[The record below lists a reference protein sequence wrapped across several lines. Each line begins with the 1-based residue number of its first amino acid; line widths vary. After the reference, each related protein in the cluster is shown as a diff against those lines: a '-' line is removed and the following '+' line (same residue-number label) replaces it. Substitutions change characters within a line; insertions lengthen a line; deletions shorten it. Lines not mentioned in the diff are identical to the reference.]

1 MSGLTQQPLAE
12 VARLIESREASPVE
26 VTNACL
32 DRIARADEVLNS
44 FITVMA
50 EEARRDA
57 ATAAEEIASGDYRG
71 PLHGVP
77 IGLKDLVAV
86 SGVRMTAGSKIMAGH
101 IADEDAEVV
110 RRFRA
115 AGAVITGKLNMHEFA
130 YGATGINP
138 HYGSARNPWNTD
150 RITGGSSSGSG
161 SAVAAGQCFA
171 AIGTDTGCSI
181 RIPASLCGVVGVKPT
196 FGRVSRRG
204 IVPLSWS
211 LDHVGP
217 LARSVE
223 DAAIVLQAIAGHDPL
238 DGSSADEPVPDYRA
252 GLRDGVRGLRIGVP
266 DSFFFDGL
274 EDEVEAGV
282 RAAIETLEAE
292 GAVVSS
298 VSLPRIGE
306 IPNAV
311 TAMMLPEALAYHQ
324 KWLNERP
331 DDYGESVRFRL
342 EMAAAIPAVA
352 YVQAQRFREMVVH
365 EWREQVFSQVDLL
378 ACPTSSIG
386 APPIDESELSTTFN
400 LIRLANPFNFLGT
413 PAVSVP
419 CGFTRAGLPIG
430 LQLVGRWFDEAT
442 VLRAAFAYE
451 QATDWHNR
459 RPAID

>member
-1 MSGLTQQPLAE
+1 MSDLTQQSFTD
-12 VARLIESREASPVE
+12 VARLIESREVSPVD
-26 VTNACL
+26 VTEACL
-32 DRIARADEVLNS
+32 ERIVRTEETLNS
-44 FITVMA
+44 FITVMSD
-50 EEARRDA
+50 EARRA
-57 ATAAEEIASGDYRG
+57 AAAAADEIASGTYRG

-86 SGVRMTAGSKIMAGH
+86 SGVRMTAGSKIMADNM
-101 IADEDAEVV
+101 AEQDAEIVQ
-110 RRFRA
+110 RFRA

-138 HYGSARNPWNTD
+138 HYGSARNPWNAK

-171 AIGTDTGCSI
+171 AIGTDTGGSI

-196 FGRVSRRG
+196 FGLVSRRG

-217 LARSVE
+217 LARTVE

-238 DGSSADEPVPDYRA
+238 DGSSADEAVPEYRA

-274 EDEVEAGV
+274 DDEVEAAV
-282 RAAIETLEAE
+282 RAAIEALEAE
-292 GAVVSS
+292 GAAVSS
-298 VSLPRIGE
+298 ISLPRIDE

-311 TAMMLPEALAYHQ
+311 TAIMLPDALAYHQ

-331 DDYGESVRFRL
+331 DDYGDSVRFRL
-342 EMAAAIPAVA
+342 ELAAAIPAVA

-365 EWREQVFSQVDLL
+365 EWREQVFSRVDVL
-378 ACPTSSIG
+378 ACPTTAVS
-386 APPIDESELSTTFN
+386 APAIDESELSTTFN
-400 LIRLANPFNFLGT
+400 LIRLTNPLNLIGS
-413 PAVSVP
+413 PCVSLA
-419 CGFTRAGLPIG
+419 CGFTEAGLPIG

-459 RPAID
+459 RPPVD